1 MFAVRSQTDRNRER
15 EPLHACSAEVGCGH
29 ARLGSLTR
37 LRRSSPLS
45 VGNPKQP
52 YDSHCV
58 NQKRQDGIR
67 PQTTEPRKP
76 HDDTANVY
84 GGQHQAE
91 PRQPAVRRARGRQ
104 RRFHRYQICHQ
115 EQTHPACC

>member
-52 YDSHCV
+52 I
-58 NQKRQDGIR
+58 GIR
-67 PQTTEPRKP
+67 IRKEEA
-76 HDDTANVY
+76 TV
-84 GGQHQAE
+84 
-91 PRQPAVRRARGRQ
+91 RQ
-104 RRFHRYQICHQ
+104 
-115 EQTHPACC
+115 